1 MKNNVKIK
9 HPYSIKEFIIEE
21 KNQKKSEMFLISLP
35 KSNANIDWVEAIWR
49 KDLNRLEK
57 AEIFIEMFYS
67 KQSYLLEENGSPNIM
82 FPFEDIEKSEYHEFD
97 TIILISRENVS
108 SLGKRVVE
116 MLANEILLNYVLNF
130 KKR

>member
-1 MKNNVKIK
+1 MKNNVKIE